1 MYVFSLL
8 FIIRHRDSDNRYL
21 IVIINKTSAV
31 DIALVRH
38 EDGPNRI
45 EIFCP
50 EQTFKESLQV
60 TEFASNSPTP
70 KRYAL
75 E

>member
-50 EQTFKESLQV
+50 E
-60 TEFASNSPTP
+60 
-70 KRYAL
+70 
-75 E
+75 